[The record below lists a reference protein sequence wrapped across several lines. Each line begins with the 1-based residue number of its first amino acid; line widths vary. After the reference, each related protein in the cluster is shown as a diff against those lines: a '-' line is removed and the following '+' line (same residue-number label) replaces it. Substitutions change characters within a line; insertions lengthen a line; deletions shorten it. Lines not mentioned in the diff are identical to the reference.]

1 MIEIKWNYIDAK
13 MPPNV
18 LGKFR
23 DVTESVIINKKITD
37 SVISCPTATV
47 RSVNRLKNVSLLKF
61 TTLKL

>member
-1 MIEIKWNYIDAK
+1 
-13 MPPNV
+13 MPTNV

-47 RSVNRLKNVSLLKF
+47 RCANRLKNVSPLKF
-61 TTLKL
+61 IALKL